1 MPSNLPD
8 VNKLKNGISLING
21 MDQICSTLLSWF
33 DEPGLRDKVIK
44 IVLTWINNYDLDFE
58 LMAQE
63 NLGRKFLDVFESKL
77 SANPSLST
85 QLRLLHIALST
96 KAKIRNITITR
107 SNRDEEVL
115 HFSVLGGYERGYGIF
130 VSKVDPGSKAELLGL
145 KRGDQILEVNGINFT
160 IISHVKALD
169 VLRSTTH
176 LQITAKYNPFV
187 FRELISLPEGEMFA
201 FFYSNCSIAIAI
213 ARIKT

>member
-8 VNKLKNGISLING
+8 VNKLNNAISLING

-33 DEPGLRDKVIK
+33 DESILRDQVIK

-58 LMAQE
+58 LMAHE
-63 NLGRKFLDVFESKL
+63 NCGQKFLDVFEAKL
-77 SANPSLST
+77 SANTSLST
-85 QLRLLHIALST
+85 QIRLLHIALST
-96 KAKIRNITITR
+96 KAKVRHITLTR

-115 HFSVLGGYERGYGIF
+115 HFSILGGYERGYGIF
-130 VSKVDPGSKAELLGL
+130 VSKVDPDSKAELLGL

-160 IISHVKALD
+160 IISHVKALE

-176 LQITAKYNPFV
+176 LQLTVRYNPFI
-187 FRELISLPEGEMFA
+187 FKELISLPEG
-201 FFYSNCSIAIAI
+201 II
-213 ARIKT
+213 